1 MNYEP
6 SLMRVVLIQN
16 ITIVISPCVYNI
28 IRLNDIRYSWKKGTS
43 LHTCG
48 KGFFSNRGAYKLEMH
63 PRFVLKIDR
72 GINISNVSFIA
83 FCSLRMDSY
92 DFGDALKHM
101 VSFSHNLVLFG
112 HCLLFFEN
120 GLIRLW

>member
-1 MNYEP
+1 MIFGIVGKKEP
-6 SLMRVVLIQN
+6 
-16 ITIVISPCVYNI
+16 VYI
-28 IRLNDIRYSWKKGTS
+28 LAA
-43 LHTCG
+43 
-48 KGFFSNRGAYKLEMH
+48 KGFFPNRGAYKLEMH

-101 VSFSHNLVLFG
+101 VSFSHNLVLFVF
-112 HCLLFFEN
+112 CRSLVTLPA
-120 GLIRLW
+120 